1 MSITVEH
8 LYKSYGKQLVL
19 NDISFSIK
27 SGEIVGFLG
36 NNGAG
41 KSTTM
46 KIITGYLNADSGH
59 VDVCGVD
66 VAKNPLEAHRRI
78 GYLPEHNPIYP
89 DMYVREYLR
98 FVAGLYKIGKG
109 ADARVD
115 EMIERT
121 GLTREYKKKIGMLSK
136 GYRQRVGLA
145 QALIPNPE
153 VLILD
158 EPTTGLDPNQIDEV
172 RELIKEVGREKT
184 VMLSTHIMQEVSAIC
199 DRVIIINQGKVAVDE
214 KESAVVSAHEKSGFA
229 VEAEFSKAQS
239 LDDLKRLENVL
250 SVTETGLNTYLLHCA
265 NDERERI
272 FNYAVAKNVAL
283 LTLKLQEKSME
294 DVFRNYTKKNENGGK
309 NTENECGE
317 TARQQEDQ
325 V

>member
-1 MSITVEH
+1 M
-8 LYKSYGKQLVL
+8 VL

-46 KIITGYLNADSGH
+46 KIITGYLEADSGH

-66 VAKNPLEAHRRI
+66 VAKNTLEAHRKI

-89 DMYVREYLR
+89 DMYVREYLQ
-98 FVAGLYKIGKG
+98 FVAGLYKLGKG
-109 ADARVD
+109 ANARVD

-145 QALIPNPE
+145 QALIPDPE

-172 RELIKEVGREKT
+172 RSLIKEVGREKT

-199 DRVIIINQGKVAVDE
+199 DRVIIINKGRIAVDD
-214 KESAVVSAHEKSGFA
+214 KERAVVSVQDDNHFTIM
-229 VEAEFSKAQS
+229 AEFSAPQS
-239 LDDLKRLENVL
+239 VEALRKMENVL
-250 SVTETGLNTYLLHCA
+250 SVSESGVNTYLLQCA
-265 NDERERI
+265 ADERERV
-272 FNYAVAKNVAL
+272 FRYAVEQKTSL

-294 DVFRNYTKKNENGGK
+294 DVFRNYTKQQENGGK

-317 TARQQEDQ
+317 TA
-325 V
+325 

>member
-46 KIITGYLNADSGH
+46 KIITGYLNADSGR

-66 VAKNPLEAHRRI
+66 VAKDPLEAHRRI

-109 ADARVD
+109 ANERVD

-121 GLTREYKKKIGMLSK
+121 GLTREYRKKIGMLSK

-145 QALIPNPE
+145 QALIPNPD

-172 RELIKEVGREKT
+172 RTLIKEVGREKT

-199 DRVIIINQGKVAVDE
+199 DRVIIINKGKIAVDE
-214 KESAVVSAHEKSGFA
+214 KESAVVSFQEGKGFA
-229 VEAEFSKAQS
+229 IEAEFSAPQS
-239 LDDLKRLENVL
+239 LEVLKRLENVL
-250 SVTETGLNTYLLHCA
+250 SVTESGVNTYLLHCS

-272 FNYAVAKNVAL
+272 FNYAVNSKVAL

-294 DVFRNYTKKNENGGK
+294 DVFRNYTKQNENGGE
-309 NTENECGE
+309 NTKDECGE
-317 TARQQEDQ
+317 TAGQQED
-325 V
+325 

>member
-8 LYKSYGKQLVL
+8 LYKSYGSQLVL

-66 VAKNPLEAHRRI
+66 VAKDTLEAHRRI

-98 FVAGLYKIGKG
+98 FVAGLYKLGKN
-109 ADARVD
+109 ASARVD

-145 QALIPNPE
+145 QALIPNPD

-172 RELIKEVGREKT
+172 RTLIKEVGREKT

-199 DRVIIINQGKVAVDE
+199 DRVIIINKGKIAVDD
-214 KESAVVSAHEKSGFA
+214 KESAVVSSDAESGFSIM
-229 VEAEFSKAQS
+229 AEFSAPQS
-239 LDDLKRLENVL
+239 LEALRGLENVL
-250 SVTETGLNTYLLHCA
+250 SVTESGVNTYLLHCSD
-265 NDERERI
+265 DERERI
-272 FNYAVAKNVAL
+272 FNYAVASKVSL

-294 DVFRNYTKKNENGGK
+294 DVFRNYTKQTGNGGE
-309 NTENECGE
+309 NTKNECGE
-317 TARQQEDQ
+317 TARQQED
-325 V
+325 

>member
-27 SGEIVGFLG
+27 SGEMVGFLG

-46 KIITGYLNADSGH
+46 KIITGYLEADSGH

-66 VAKNPLEAHRRI
+66 VAKNTLEAHRKI

-89 DMYVREYLR
+89 DMYVREYLQ
-98 FVAGLYKIGKG
+98 FVAGLYKLGKG
-109 ADARVD
+109 ANARVD

-145 QALIPNPE
+145 QALIPDPE

-172 RELIKEVGREKT
+172 RSLIKEVGREKT

-199 DRVIIINQGKVAVDE
+199 DRVIIINKGRIAVDD
-214 KESAVVSAHEKSGFA
+214 KERAVVSVQDDHHFA
-229 VEAEFSKAQS
+229 ILAEFSAPQS
-239 LDDLKRLENVL
+239 VEALRKMENVL
-250 SVTETGLNTYLLHCA
+250 SVSESGVNTYLLQCTA
-265 NDERERI
+265 DERERV
-272 FNYAVAKNVAL
+272 FRYAVEQKTSL

-294 DVFRNYTKKNENGGK
+294 DVFRNYTKQQENGGK

-317 TARQQEDQ
+317 TA
-325 V
+325 

>member
-46 KIITGYLNADSGH
+46 KIITGYLEADSGH

-66 VAKNPLEAHRRI
+66 VAKNTLEAHRKI

-98 FVAGLYKIGKG
+98 FVACLYKLGKE

-172 RELIKEVGREKT
+172 RTLIKEVGREKT
-184 VMLSTHIMQEVSAIC
+184 VLLSTHIMQEVSAIC
-199 DRVIIINQGKVAVDE
+199 DRVIIINKGKIAVDD
-214 KESAVVSAHEKSGFA
+214 KESAVVSVQDDDSL
-229 VEAEFSKAQS
+229 VIQVEFSAPQS
-239 LDDLKRLENVL
+239 IEALGKLENVL
-250 SVTETGLNTYLLHCA
+250 SVSEAGLNTYLLRCSS
-265 NDERERI
+265 DERARI
-272 FNYAVAKNVAL
+272 FQYAVDQKVAL

-294 DVFRNYTKKNENGGK
+294 DVFRNYTKQK
-309 NTENECGE
+309 
-317 TARQQEDQ
+317 DH

>member
-46 KIITGYLNADSGH
+46 KIITGYLEADSGH

-66 VAKNPLEAHRRI
+66 VAKNTLEAHRKI

-98 FVAGLYKIGKG
+98 FVAGLYKLGKQ
-109 ADARVD
+109 ANARVD

-172 RELIKEVGREKT
+172 RTLIKEVGREKT
-184 VMLSTHIMQEVSAIC
+184 VLLSTHIMQEVSAIC
-199 DRVIIINQGKVAVDE
+199 DRVIIINKGKIAVDD
-214 KESAVVSAHEKSGFA
+214 KESAVVSVQDDDSLVIQVEFSAPQS
-229 VEAEFSKAQS
+229 VEALGK
-239 LDDLKRLENVL
+239 LENVL
-250 SVTETGLNTYLLHCA
+250 SVKEAGLNTYLLRCSS
-265 NDERERI
+265 DERARI
-272 FNYAVAKNVAL
+272 FQYAVDQKTVL
-283 LTLKLQEKSME
+283 LTLRLQEKSME
-294 DVFRNYTKKNENGGK
+294 DVFRNYTKQK
-309 NTENECGE
+309 
-317 TARQQEDQ
+317 DH

>member
-46 KIITGYLNADSGH
+46 KIITGYLEADSGH

-66 VAKNPLEAHRRI
+66 VAKNTLEAHRKI

-89 DMYVREYLR
+89 DMYVREYLQ
-98 FVAGLYKIGKG
+98 FVAGLYKLGKG
-109 ADARVD
+109 ANARVD

-145 QALIPNPE
+145 QALIPDPE

-172 RELIKEVGREKT
+172 RSLIKEVGREKT

-199 DRVIIINQGKVAVDE
+199 DRVIIINKGRIAVDD
-214 KESAVVSAHEKSGFA
+214 KERAVVSVQDDNHF
-229 VEAEFSKAQS
+229 VILAEFSSPQS
-239 LDDLKRLENVL
+239 VEALRKMENVL
-250 SVTETGLNTYLLHCA
+250 SVSESGVNTYLLQCTA
-265 NDERERI
+265 DERERV
-272 FNYAVAKNVAL
+272 FRYAVEQKTSL

-294 DVFRNYTKKNENGGK
+294 DVFRNYTKQQENGGK

-317 TARQQEDQ
+317 TA
-325 V
+325 

>member
-46 KIITGYLNADSGH
+46 KIITGYLNADSGK
-59 VDVCGVD
+59 VDVCGID
-66 VAKNPLEAHRRI
+66 VEKNLLEAHRKI

-98 FVAGLYKIGKG
+98 FVAGMYGLGKE
-109 ADARVD
+109 ANARVD

-121 GLTREYKKKIGMLSK
+121 GLTREFKKKIGMLSK

-172 RELIKEVGREKT
+172 RSLIKEVGREKT
-184 VMLSTHIMQEVSAIC
+184 VMFSTHIMQEVSAIC
-199 DRVIIINQGKVAVDE
+199 DRVIIINKGKIAVDD
-214 KESAVVSAHEKSGFA
+214 KESAVVSSNGDAGLFI
-229 VEAEFSKAQS
+229 EAEFSSSQS
-239 LDDLKRLENVL
+239 VEALSALESVL
-250 SVTETGLNTYLLHCA
+250 SVTETGLNTYLLRCS
-265 NDERERI
+265 DDVRERV
-272 FNYAVAKNVAL
+272 FNYAVNNRVAL
-283 LTLKLQEKSME
+283 LTLKLQEMSME
-294 DVFRNYTKKNENGGK
+294 DAFRIYTKQQKENGGK
-309 NTENECGE
+309 DSKN
-317 TARQQEDQ
+317 
-325 V
+325 

>member
-19 NDISFSIK
+19 NDISFAIK

-66 VAKNPLEAHRRI
+66 VAKDPLEAHRRI

-109 ADARVD
+109 ADERVD

-121 GLTREYKKKIGMLSK
+121 GLTREYRKKIGMLSK

-199 DRVIIINQGKVAVDE
+199 DRIIIINQGKIAVDE
-214 KESAVVSAHEKSGFA
+214 KERAVVSSHEGNDFV
-229 VEAEFSKAQS
+229 VEAEFSQSQS
-239 LDDLKRLENVL
+239 LESLKGLENVI
-250 SVTETGLNTYLLHCA
+250 SVTESGLNTYLLHCTK
-265 NDERERI
+265 DERERI
-272 FNYAVAKNVAL
+272 FNYAVENHVAL

-294 DVFRNYTKKNENGGK
+294 DVFRDYTKQKENGGK

-317 TARQQEDQ
+317 VARQQED
-325 V
+325 

>member
-46 KIITGYLNADSGH
+46 KIITGYLEADSGH

-66 VAKNPLEAHRRI
+66 VAKNTLEAHRKI

-89 DMYVREYLR
+89 DMYVREYLQ
-98 FVAGLYKIGKG
+98 FVAGLYKLGKG
-109 ADARVD
+109 ANARVD

-145 QALIPNPE
+145 QALIPDPE

-172 RELIKEVGREKT
+172 RSLIKEVGREKT

-199 DRVIIINQGKVAVDE
+199 DRVIIINKGRIAVDD
-214 KESAVVSAHEKSGFA
+214 KERAVVSVQDDNHFA
-229 VEAEFSKAQS
+229 ILAELSAPQSVEALGKMA
-239 LDDLKRLENVL
+239 DVL
-250 SVTETGLNTYLLHCA
+250 SVSESGANTYLLQCA
-265 NDERERI
+265 ADVRERV
-272 FNYAVAKNVAL
+272 FRYAVEQKTSL

-294 DVFRNYTKKNENGGK
+294 DVFRNYTKQQENGGK

-317 TARQQEDQ
+317 TA
-325 V
+325 

>member
-46 KIITGYLNADSGH
+46 KIITGYLEADSGH

-66 VAKNPLEAHRRI
+66 VAKNTLEAHRKI

-98 FVAGLYKIGKG
+98 FVAGLYKLGKQ
-109 ADARVD
+109 ANARVD

-172 RELIKEVGREKT
+172 RTLIKEVGREKT
-184 VMLSTHIMQEVSAIC
+184 VLLSTHIMQEVSAIC
-199 DRVIIINQGKVAVDE
+199 DRVIIINKGKIAVDD
-214 KESAVVSAHEKSGFA
+214 KESAVVSVQDDDSLVIQVEFSAPQS
-229 VEAEFSKAQS
+229 VEALGK
-239 LDDLKRLENVL
+239 LENVL
-250 SVTETGLNTYLLHCA
+250 SVKEAGLNTYLLRCSS
-265 NDERERI
+265 DERARI
-272 FNYAVAKNVAL
+272 FQYAVDQKTAL
-283 LTLKLQEKSME
+283 LTLRLQEKSME
-294 DVFRNYTKKNENGGK
+294 DVFRNYTKQK
-309 NTENECGE
+309 
-317 TARQQEDQ
+317 DH

>member
-19 NDISFSIK
+19 NDISFAIK

-66 VAKNPLEAHRRI
+66 VAKDPLEAHRRI

-109 ADARVD
+109 ADERVD

-121 GLTREYKKKIGMLSK
+121 GLTREYRKKIGMLSK

-199 DRVIIINQGKVAVDE
+199 DRIIIINQGKIAVDE
-214 KESAVVSAHEKSGFA
+214 KERAVVSSHEGNDFV
-229 VEAEFSKAQS
+229 VEAEFSQSQS
-239 LDDLKRLENVL
+239 LESLKGLENVI
-250 SVTETGLNTYLLHCA
+250 SVTESGLNTYLLHCTK
-265 NDERERI
+265 DERERI
-272 FNYAVAKNVAL
+272 FNYAVENQVAL

-294 DVFRNYTKKNENGGK
+294 DVFRDYTKQKENGGK

-317 TARQQEDQ
+317 VARQQED
-325 V
+325 

>member
-46 KIITGYLNADSGH
+46 KIITGYLEADSGH

-66 VAKNPLEAHRRI
+66 VAKNTLEAHRKI

-98 FVAGLYKIGKG
+98 FVACLYKLGKE

-121 GLTREYKKKIGMLSK
+121 GLTRKYKKKIGMLSK

-172 RELIKEVGREKT
+172 RTLIKEVGREKT
-184 VMLSTHIMQEVSAIC
+184 VLLSTHIMQEVSAIC
-199 DRVIIINQGKVAVDE
+199 DRVIIINKGKIAVDD
-214 KESAVVSAHEKSGFA
+214 KESAVVSVQDDDSL
-229 VEAEFSKAQS
+229 VIQVEFSAPQS
-239 LDDLKRLENVL
+239 IEALGKLENVL
-250 SVTETGLNTYLLHCA
+250 SVSEAGLNTYLLRCSS
-265 NDERERI
+265 DERARI
-272 FNYAVAKNVAL
+272 FQYAVDQKVAL

-294 DVFRNYTKKNENGGK
+294 DVFRNYTKQK
-309 NTENECGE
+309 
-317 TARQQEDQ
+317 DH

>member
-66 VAKNPLEAHRRI
+66 VAKDPLEAHRRI

-109 ADARVD
+109 ANERVD

-121 GLTREYKKKIGMLSK
+121 GLTREYRKKIGMLSK

-145 QALIPNPE
+145 QALIPNPD

-172 RELIKEVGREKT
+172 RTLIKEVGREKT

-199 DRVIIINQGKVAVDE
+199 DRVIIINKGKIAVDD
-214 KESAVVSAHEKSGFA
+214 KESAVVSFQEGKGFA
-229 VEAEFSKAQS
+229 IEAEFSAPQS
-239 LDDLKRLENVL
+239 LEALKRLENVL
-250 SVTETGLNTYLLHCA
+250 SVTESGVNTYLLHCSH
-265 NDERERI
+265 DERERI
-272 FNYAVAKNVAL
+272 FNYAVNSKVAL

-294 DVFRNYTKKNENGGK
+294 DVFRNYTKQNENGGE
-309 NTENECGE
+309 NTKDECGE
-317 TARQQEDQ
+317 TAGQQED
-325 V
+325 

>member
-46 KIITGYLNADSGH
+46 KIITGYLEADSGH

-66 VAKNPLEAHRRI
+66 VAKNTLEAHRKI

-98 FVAGLYKIGKG
+98 FVAGLYKLGKQ
-109 ADARVD
+109 ANARVD

-172 RELIKEVGREKT
+172 RTLIKEVGREKT
-184 VMLSTHIMQEVSAIC
+184 VLLSTHIMQEVSAIC
-199 DRVIIINQGKVAVDE
+199 DRVIIINKGKIAVDD
-214 KESAVVSAHEKSGFA
+214 KESAVVSVQDDDSLVIQVEFSAPQS
-229 VEAEFSKAQS
+229 VEALGK
-239 LDDLKRLENVL
+239 LENVL
-250 SVTETGLNTYLLHCA
+250 SVKEAGLNTYLLRCSS
-265 NDERERI
+265 DERARI
-272 FNYAVAKNVAL
+272 FQYAVDQKTAL

-294 DVFRNYTKKNENGGK
+294 DVFRNYTKQK
-309 NTENECGE
+309 
-317 TARQQEDQ
+317 DH

>member
-66 VAKNPLEAHRRI
+66 VTKDPLEAHRRI

-109 ADARVD
+109 ANERVD

-145 QALIPNPE
+145 QALIPNPD

-199 DRVIIINQGKVAVDE
+199 DRIIIINQGKVAVDE
-214 KESAVVSAHEKSGFA
+214 KEREVVSSHEGSGFV
-229 VEAEFSKAQS
+229 VEAEFSQSQS
-239 LDDLKRLENVL
+239 LERLKGLENVL
-250 SVTETGLNTYLLHCA
+250 SVTESGLNTYLLHCTK
-265 NDERERI
+265 DERERI
-272 FNYAVAKNVAL
+272 FNYAVENHVAL

-294 DVFRNYTKKNENGGK
+294 DVFRDYTKQNENGGK
-309 NTENECGE
+309 NTENECCE
-317 TARQQEDQ
+317 TARQQED
-325 V
+325 

>member
-109 ADARVD
+109 ANERVD

-145 QALIPNPE
+145 QALIPNPD

-199 DRVIIINQGKVAVDE
+199 DRIIIINQGKVAVDE
-214 KESAVVSAHEKSGFA
+214 KEREVVSSHVGSGFV
-229 VEAEFSKAQS
+229 VEAEFSQSQS
-239 LDDLKRLENVL
+239 LEALKGLENVL
-250 SVTETGLNTYLLHCA
+250 SVTESGLNTYLLHCA
-265 NDERERI
+265 KDERERI
-272 FNYAVAKNVAL
+272 FNFAVENHVAL

-294 DVFRNYTKKNENGGK
+294 DVFRDFTKQNENGGK
-309 NTENECGE
+309 NTEN
-317 TARQQEDQ
+317 
-325 V
+325 